1 MRNAIIVN
9 TVPYQVERNGSTEVV
24 TQRFMVKSELEDWI
38 CRTLAGGNVVFASRI
53 KLVHRNH
60 IHLLSDYMMSIL
72 GGSNPSSDLMR
83 ETLKQAI
90 KDLEVDVKELRTI
103 TPAQIIESK
112 NSFPHNVGRL
122 RV

>member
-1 MRNAIIVN
+1 
-9 TVPYQVERNGSTEVV
+9 
-24 TQRFMVKSELEDWI
+24 
-38 CRTLAGGNVVFASRI
+38 
-53 KLVHRNH
+53 
-60 IHLLSDYMMSIL
+60 MMSIL

-103 TPAQIIESK
+103 TPDQIIESK